1 MVTDVMHVRYS
12 VFLPK
17 RFAMQDDN
25 PQKFMDSVE
34 ETAQQNTLIKMTLS
48 KPKLKQDELRNVY
61 VKPVMIKDKR
71 MYSFTYHYQ
80 RRDEVKNYDTAQ
92 MMEVLNELL
101 PARFLNAVL
110 FTLTEDCTL
119 LVSPKGKTVLQTKK
133 VQVNREQ
140 DLSHDKQKRRLVNPV
155 NPWWFHLGLTTREG
169 KVTADMQHKF
179 KQICKYTEIVEGLL
193 KPMHFDDPVHIAD
206 MEAGK
211 GYLTFALY
219 ELMTGEMGMKTD
231 IKGIEVRT
239 DLVQKINEIIKVTK
253 LEGIEFV
260 ESTISDFKPERI
272 DVLIALH
279 ACNTATDDAIASG
292 IRNGAGLIVCAPCCH
307 KQIRQEMENSGI
319 VNPVTRYGI
328 FLEREAAML
337 TDAIRAMIL
346 EYYGYKTQVMEFIE
360 TEHTP
365 KNILLAGTKT
375 SGEVATEE
383 ISASISAMKKEYGI
397 KRHYL
402 ETILGLDF

>member
-1 MVTDVMHVRYS
+1 MHVRYS

-206 MEAGK
+206 MGAGK

-239 DLVQKINEIIKVTK
+239 DLV
-253 LEGIEFV
+253 
-260 ESTISDFKPERI
+260 
-272 DVLIALH
+272 
-279 ACNTATDDAIASG
+279 
-292 IRNGAGLIVCAPCCH
+292 
-307 KQIRQEMENSGI
+307 
-319 VNPVTRYGI
+319 
-328 FLEREAAML
+328 
-337 TDAIRAMIL
+337 
-346 EYYGYKTQVMEFIE
+346 
-360 TEHTP
+360 
-365 KNILLAGTKT
+365 
-375 SGEVATEE
+375 
-383 ISASISAMKKEYGI
+383 
-397 KRHYL
+397 
-402 ETILGLDF
+402 